1 MRKGILVAC
10 VLVGAMAVMLFVS
23 RPDLELR
30 RLQQDRLATY
40 LPPGAKQ
47 TYRHDAGKGLLPILG
62 ATPRA
67 TVTRRIG
74 SCRRRCFESLIN
86 EAVRACWRFP
96 SGVTQRVDST
106 TMYLLLD
113 DRYLLL
119 LVFEHDIADPQAVG
133 VLLGDERLP
142 LPEGWSEH
150 RIRSSPES
158 SYVCEKSYKGRHAEP
173 ASCPVRC

>member
-10 VLVGAMAVMLFVS
+10 GLVGAVAVMMLFAT
-23 RPDLELR
+23 RPGSELR
-30 RLQQDRLATY
+30 RLREDRLATY
-40 LPPGAKQ
+40 LPQGAEQ

-74 SCRRRCFESLIN
+74 SCGRPCFESLIN
-86 EAVRACWRFP
+86 EAVRAGWRSP

-106 TMYLLLD
+106 TKYRFLD

-119 LVFEHDIADPQAVG
+119 LVSEHDIADPRAVG
-133 VLLGDERLP
+133 VLLRDERLP
-142 LPEGWSEH
+142 LPEGW
-150 RIRSSPES
+150 
-158 SYVCEKSYKGRHAEP
+158 
-173 ASCPVRC
+173 